1 MNSLDSPGRFSRHRD
16 GALQH
21 SWQGSCDAEIRA
33 ASLCQSEAPGVS
45 KMKHQRHFGSVS
57 PLREMARIRA
67 LIGDLDRIVRIL
79 DSDIATEE
87 ELARVSDRFDAA
99 YPILAK
105 MLTARRDN
113 LNDTIAA
120 LERRLVGLLERTEQV
135 PA

>member
-1 MNSLDSPGRFSRHRD
+1 
-16 GALQH
+16 
-21 SWQGSCDAEIRA
+21 
-33 ASLCQSEAPGVS
+33 
-45 KMKHQRHFGSVS
+45 MKHQHHFESGNDVA
-57 PLREMARIRA
+57 LREVARIST
-67 LIGDLDRIVRIL
+67 LISDLDRVVRIL

-99 YPILAK
+99 YPILAR

-120 LERRLVGLLERTEQV
+120 LERRLVGLLERTEQI

>member
-1 MNSLDSPGRFSRHRD
+1 
-16 GALQH
+16 
-21 SWQGSCDAEIRA
+21 
-33 ASLCQSEAPGVS
+33 
-45 KMKHQRHFGSVS
+45 MKHQRHFGSEN
-57 PLREMARIRA
+57 PLREVARIRA

-99 YPILAK
+99 YPILAR

-120 LERRLVGLLERTEQV
+120 LERRLVGLLERTEQI